1 MARDDAPGGHN
12 ERVTYRFL
20 RLILALVAYVT
31 LRPQAVGLHNV
42 PRRGPVILASNH
54 LSFIDSL
61 MIPLMVPRHV
71 TFIAK
76 AEYFTGRGLKGRL
89 SRWFFTTMG
98 NIPVDR
104 EDPRAGQRS
113 LEDALAV
120 LQRGGAFGIYPEG
133 TRSRDGKL
141 HPGHTGVAWLAL
153 AGHAPVIPV
162 AVIGTDKVQPVG
174 KRFPRPY
181 RGVQIRFG
189 APIDPSRQIT
199 AGVRPAQ
206 ARRELTDQVMASIHA
221 MSGQELAER

>member
-1 MARDDAPGGHN
+1 M
-12 ERVTYRFL
+12 TYRLF
-20 RLILALVAYVT
+20 RLILSLVVYVT
-31 LRPQAVGLHNV
+31 LRPQVVGLHNL

-54 LSFIDSL
+54 LSFIDSIL
-61 MIPLMVPRHV
+61 IPLVVPRHV

-76 AEYFTGRGLKGRL
+76 AEYFTGRGIKGRV

-113 LEDALAV
+113 LEDALEV

-153 AGHAPVIPV
+153 AGHAPVVPV
-162 AVIGTDKVQPVG
+162 ALIGTDKVQPVG
-174 KRFPRPY
+174 QRLPRPF
-181 RGVQIRFG
+181 RGVRVQFG

-199 AGVRPAQ
+199 AGVKPAQ
-206 ARRELTDQVMASIHA
+206 ARRELTDQVMASIHR
-221 MSGQELAER
+221 MSGQELAAR